1 LKPAAVLVLIA
12 SRHDAAAG
20 ALCRRAPAGTA
31 RVLSWRDLSTPGWRY
46 YAHPEDGHDSVV
58 IGGVPLATAAV
69 SAVVTRCPS
78 VPPYELGHI
87 VPADRAYVAAE
98 MTATLLAW
106 LTRLRCP
113 VANRPHA
120 GCLSGPRW
128 HPERWSAVA
137 TSLGLSAL
145 PLARRAVPGLLP
157 STPRPLAPPGFE
169 HHAVTVVGDRAIEPA
184 DSSRVEPRPEIAHAA
199 LAVAHAVG
207 TALLRVWF
215 AVRGTEYWFLGADLD
230 ADLANASV
238 ADALLTHLAL
248 AALAGQP

>member
-1 LKPAAVLVLIA
+1 LKPAAVLVVIA
-12 SRHDAAAG
+12 SRRDAAAA
-20 ALCRRAPAGTA
+20 ALCRRAPAGAA
-31 RVLSWRDLSTPGWRY
+31 RVLSWRDLSTRGWRY
-46 YAHPEDGHDSVV
+46 YGHPEDGHDTVV
-58 IGGVPLATAAV
+58 IGGVPLTTAAV
-69 SAVVTRCPS
+69 SAVITRCPS
-78 VPPYELGHI
+78 VPPHELGHI

-106 LTRLRCP
+106 VTRLGCP
-113 VANRPHA
+113 VANQPHA

-137 TSLGLSAL
+137 TSLGLRAL

-157 STPRPLAPPGFE
+157 SPPRPLAPPGFE
-169 HHAVTVVGDRAIEPA
+169 PHTVTVVGDRAIEPA
-184 DSSRVEPRPEIAHAA
+184 ESSRVEPRPELTDAA
-199 LAVAHAVG
+199 LAVAHAAG
-207 TALLRVWF
+207 TALLRVRF

-238 ADALLTHLAL
+238 ADALLAHVAL